1 MEEYKYIK
9 TDGTNPDFQLMCQ
22 KLDENLD
29 ELVGTKFQR
38 SKYAKYNTLDTIHD
52 VIIIYKGDDTF
63 QIDKVSDN
71 EFLIYHVST
80 GSNRKGK
87 FKAHLH
93 RTTRD
98 LPYALYNVIDTHN
111 HYAF

>member
-1 MEEYKYIK
+1 MYNPYLDAEEI
-9 TDGTNPDFQLMCQ
+9 
-22 KLDENLD
+22 ENYCNSRDL
-29 ELVGTKFQR
+29 
-38 SKYAKYNTLDTIHD
+38 YYNYFGES
-52 VIIIYKGDDTF
+52 VIIYKGDDTF